1 MSCFVSY
8 FVTIFVIILV
18 LLKVT
23 VITDGRERKF
33 VVMSSLVSLVISF
46 LKELISAMVV
56 LKTVRRKSSL
66 LSFLNN
72 TVAYQCILV
81 DATFCFR

>member
-8 FVTIFVIILV
+8 LITIFVIILV